1 MKKTELLIKNKNG
14 ESLAAQ
20 LITPMN
26 GQINS
31 IAIFAHCFTCS
42 SSLAVVRNISSEL
55 TRHGISV
62 LDFDFTGLGHSDGDF
77 SETTFSNNVSDIIAV
92 NEFLTENYIAP
103 TILIGHSLGGAA
115 VIIAANKLPNIQA
128 VVSIAAPS
136 YVKHVIKL
144 FEGLEDAI
152 TENGEAVLSIGG
164 RPFKIKKEFIDD
176 LEAHNL
182 EDEVKL
188 LRKPLLLLH
197 SPQDLIVGIENAASL
212 YHKAHHPKSFISLDG
227 ADHLISSKEDA
238 FYVAEV
244 ISSWVKRYVVIKKDE
259 KVEKYEEDVKDTDGE
274 QVLVYHET
282 IVPFTSH
289 IYTKTHHI
297 YGDEPVEFGGDD
309 LGLSPYEL
317 LNAAIGSCTVLTLK
331 LYAQRK
337 QWDLKEVFVYLSYSR
352 KHAAELKLEIEEM
365 GQLDHISKKI
375 KLIGNLTEEQIS
387 KLLEIASKCPV
398 HKTVAGKVYFET
410 QLIS

>member
-1 MKKTELLIKNKNG
+1 MKKIELSIKNKNG

-20 LITPMN
+20 LITPIN
-26 GQINS
+26 GEINN

-55 TRHGISV
+55 TNQGISV
-62 LDFDFTGLGHSDGDF
+62 LNFDFTGLGHSDGDF
-77 SETTFSNNVSDIIAV
+77 SETTFSNNVSDIVAV

-115 VIIAANKLPNIQA
+115 VIIAANLLSNIKA

-136 YVKHVIKL
+136 YVKHITKHFGG
-144 FEGLEDAI
+144 FEDTI
-152 TENGEAVLSIGG
+152 NKKGEAVLSIGG
-164 RPFKIKKEFIDD
+164 RPFKIKKQFIDD

-188 LRKPLLLLH
+188 LRRPLLILH

-212 YHKAHHPKSFISLDG
+212 YHQAIHPKSFISLNG
-227 ADHLISSKEDA
+227 ADHLISDKRDA

-244 ISSWVKRYVVIKKDE
+244 ISSWVKRYVEIKK
-259 KVEKYEEDVKDTDGE
+259 EEIAVKDTQGE

-282 IVPFTSH
+282 IVPFTNH
-289 IYTKTHHI
+289 IYTKTHHL

-337 QWDLKEVFVYLSYSR
+337 QWDLQEVFVYLSYSK
-352 KHAAELKLEIEEM
+352 KHAEELHLQFEEM

-375 KLIGNLTEEQIS
+375 KLIGNLTNEQRDRL
-387 KLLEIASKCPV
+387 KEIASKCPV
-398 HKTVAGKVYFET
+398 HKTVADKVYFDT
-410 QLIS
+410 QLI

>member
-1 MKKTELLIKNKNG
+1 MKKIELLIKNKNG
-14 ESLAAQ
+14 ESLAAN

-42 SSLAVVRNISSEL
+42 SSLAVVRNVSSEL
-55 TRHGISV
+55 TNRRISV
-62 LDFDFTGLGHSDGDF
+62 LNFDFTGLGHSDGDF
-77 SETTFSNNVSDIIAV
+77 SETSFSNNVSDIVAV

-103 TILIGHSLGGAA
+103 NILIGHSLGGAA
-115 VIIAANKLPNIQA
+115 VIIAANLLSNIQA

-136 YVKHVIKL
+136 YVKHVTKH
-144 FEGLEDAI
+144 FQGLEDTI
-152 TENGEAVLSIGG
+152 TKKGEALLSIGG
-164 RPFKIKKEFIDD
+164 RPFKIKKQFIAD
-176 LEAHNL
+176 LETHNL

-197 SPQDLIVGIENAASL
+197 SPQDLIVGIENAAAL

-227 ADHLISSKEDA
+227 ADHLISNKKDA

-244 ISSWVKRYVVIKKDE
+244 ISSWVKRYVEIKK
-259 KVEKYEEDVKDTDGE
+259 EEIAVKDTEGE

-282 IVPFTSH
+282 IVPFTNH

-337 QWDLKEVFVYLSYSR
+337 QWDLKEVFVYLSYSK
-352 KHAAELKLEIEEM
+352 KHAAELNLEIEEM
-365 GQLDHISKKI
+365 GQLDHITKKI
-375 KLIGNLTEEQIS
+375 KLIGNLTEEQRN
-387 KLLEIASKCPV
+387 KLIEIASKCPV
-398 HKTVAGKVYFET
+398 HKTVANKVYFDTE
-410 QLIS
+410 LI